1 MDDSKYEFD
10 YLDFQR
16 RGYFGAPS
24 VPQEAPPPRN
34 WKRTPWYGWAFAFGR
49 ARKGDFSALPHLLP
63 LLEED
68 IGGTFEQAVSTLL
81 GDAGFGDLFASLKLI
96 MKQHQG
102 YDLSFDA
109 AEAIA
114 DRGRLSDVPLLIE
127 FHRATHRLPD
137 VPSVPNM
144 LSRILHPDGLLPL
157 PEEFESMD
165 EYCGMVEQTW
175 KNLAERFAMTDP
187 YLWLG
192 EPTSVR
198 RMANVIIARAREPYF
213 PFAFRRKFEASTG
226 INCSAFYKADQFFQ
240 PLSAAAIAEDFL
252 NSAQADQF
260 VDGVRYFFGHPL
272 PD

>member
-24 VPQEAPPPRN
+24 VLKDAPPPRN
-34 WKRTPWYGWAFAFGR
+34 WKRTPWYGWAFAFDR
-49 ARKGDFSALPHLLP
+49 AKKGDFGALPHLLP

-81 GDAGFGDLFASLKLI
+81 GDAGFGDMFAGLKKT
-96 MKQHQG
+96 MKQHEG
-102 YDLSFDA
+102 YDLSFHA

-114 DRGRLSDVPLLIE
+114 YRGKLSDVPLLIE
-127 FHRATHRLPD
+127 FHRATHHLRD
-137 VPSVPNM
+137 VPSVPRM
-144 LSRILHPDGLLPL
+144 LSRILHPDGLLPR
-157 PEEFESMD
+157 PDAFESMD
-165 EYCGMVEQTW
+165 EYCGMVERTW
-175 KNLAERFAMTDP
+175 KELADRFGTTDL

-192 EPTSVR
+192 EPSSVR
-198 RMANVIIARAREPYF
+198 RMAKVISKRAREPYF

-226 INCSAFYKADQFFQ
+226 INCSAFYKADRSFQ
-240 PLSAAAIAEDFL
+240 PLSAAAIAEGFL
-252 NSAQADQF
+252 NSPQADQF
-260 VDGVRYFFGHPL
+260 VDGVRYFFGNPL